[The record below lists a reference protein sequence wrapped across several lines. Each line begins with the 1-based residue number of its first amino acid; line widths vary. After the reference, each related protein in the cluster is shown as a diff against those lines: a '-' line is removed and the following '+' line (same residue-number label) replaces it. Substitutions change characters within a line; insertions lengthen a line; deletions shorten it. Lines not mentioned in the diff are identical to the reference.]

1 MPKYALKDAKITHI
15 SLVDKGANG
24 RPFAI
29 IKEEGKEPVQKSIT
43 IAKAD
48 KAKQIVYGV
57 VYEPEVVDAHGDF
70 MTAEEIEKAAH
81 AFMESQHTHNID
93 KQHDL
98 DADKGYVVESY
109 IAPINMELGD
119 QEIKKGSWVAGVKV
133 TDSDTWQQIEKG
145 EITGF
150 SMWGI
155 GKREKVEEAPSGTE
169 EETVEKG
176 LLHAIKKALQEMLPG
191 MKPSPIAKAVQ
202 SFKSR
207 IAARDIQDKWYDSQ
221 WAFTD
226 TMREILNDPEITDKA
241 EAIGKTIDEY
251 KIVAVA
257 LAAQWPTDSEIV
269 KSDDFPERLEAVKKA
284 GKVLSSANLQAVEE
298 AIAALSTLREKAQP
312 KGEEEE
318 VKQED
323 IEKAVTAALAPI
335 TKQLQDLQT
344 EVSELKKEEGGETT
358 ATANL
363 VDDALTQAIQ
373 KALEPITKQVETLSA
388 DLQLVKNSRG
398 ASGQPPAAGET
409 VEKSEVPSYIRLMNG
424 GQ

>member
-1 MPKYALKDAKITHI
+1 MPFELKDAKITHI

-29 IKEEGKEPVQKSIT
+29 IKEEGKEPVQKSIV
-43 IAKAD
+43 IAKTD

-57 VYEPEVVDAHGDF
+57 VYEPDVVDAHGDF

-98 DADKGYVVESY
+98 EADEGYVVESY
-109 IAPINMELGD
+109 IAPIDMQLGD

-133 TDSDTWQQIEKG
+133 TNAETWAAIEKG

-155 GKREKVEEAPSGTE
+155 GKRVKVEGAPSDTGSE
-169 EETVEKG
+169 SVEKG
-176 LLHAIKKALQEMLPG
+176 LLHAIKKVLQEFFPG
-191 MKPSPIAKAVQ
+191 TKLTPIEKAVQ

-207 IAARDIQDKWYDSQ
+207 IAARDIRDKWYDAQ

-226 TMREILNDPEITDKA
+226 TMWEILNAPEITDKA
-241 EAIGKTIDEY
+241 EAIGETIDEY
-251 KIVAVA
+251 KTVAVA
-257 LAAQWPTDSEIV
+257 LAAQWPTEGEVIGKSE
-269 KSDDFPERLEAVKKA
+269 DFQERVEAVRKA
-284 GKVLSSANLQAVEE
+284 GKVLSSANLQAVED
-298 AIAALSTLREKAQP
+298 AIAALTALRDKAKP
-312 KGEEEE
+312 KEEDD
-318 VKQED
+318 VKAED
-323 IEKAVTAALAPI
+323 IEKAVSAALSPI

-344 EVSELKKEEGGETT
+344 EVAELKKAEGAGDG
-358 ATANL
+358 ANNGGTDPAAEA
-363 VDDALTQAIQ
+363 VTQAVQ
-373 KALEPITKQVETLSA
+373 KALEPIVKQVENLSA
-388 DLQLVKNSRG
+388 DVQLMKNARA
-398 ASGQPPAAGET
+398 ASQQPGDT
-409 VEKSEVPSYIRLMNG
+409 TITKSNEPSYMRLFR

>member
-1 MPKYALKDAKITHI
+1 MPFELKDAKITHI

-29 IKEEGKEPVQKSIT
+29 IKEEGKEPVQKSIV

-57 VYEPEVVDAHGDF
+57 VYEPDVVDAHGDF

-98 DADKGYVVESY
+98 EADEGYVVESY
-109 IAPINMELGD
+109 IAPVDMQLGD
-119 QEIKKGSWVAGVKV
+119 QTIKKGSWVAGVKV
-133 TDSDTWQQIEKG
+133 TNAETWAAIEKG

-155 GKREKVEEAPSGTE
+155 GKRVKVEDAPSDTDR
-169 EETVEKG
+169 VEKG
-176 LLHAIKKALQEMLPG
+176 LLHAIKKALQEFLPAA
-191 MKPSPIAKAVQ
+191 KPTPIAKAVQ

-207 IAARDIQDKWYDSQ
+207 IAARDVRDKWYDAQ

-226 TMREILNDPEITDKA
+226 TMREILDDPEITDKA

-251 KIVAVA
+251 KTVAVT
-257 LAAQWPTDSEIV
+257 LAAQWPVDSEVV
-269 KSDDFPERLEAVKKA
+269 KSDGYQERLEAVRKA
-284 GKVLSSANLQAVEE
+284 GKVLSSANLQAVED
-298 AIAALSTLREKAQP
+298 AIAALTALRDKAKP
-312 KGEEEE
+312 KEEDD
-318 VKQED
+318 VKAED
-323 IEKAVTAALAPI
+323 IEKVVKAAMEPI
-335 TKQLQDLQT
+335 TKQLKDLQT
-344 EVSELKKEEGGETT
+344 EVAELKKAEGAG
-358 ATANL
+358 
-363 VDDALTQAIQ
+363 DDANNGSTDPAAEAVTQAVQ
-373 KALEPITKQVETLSA
+373 KALEPIVKQVKDLS
-388 DLQLVKNSRG
+388 DDVQLMKNARA
-398 ASGQPPAAGET
+398 ASQQPGDT
-409 VEKSEVPSYIRLMNG
+409 TITKSNEPSYMRLFR

>member
-1 MPKYALKDAKITHI
+1 MPFELKDAKITHI

-29 IKEEGKEPVQKSIT
+29 IKEEGKEPVQKSIV

-48 KAKQIVYGV
+48 KAKQIVFGV
-57 VYEPEVVDAHGDF
+57 VYEPDVVDAHGDF

-98 DADKGYVVESY
+98 EADEGYVVESY
-109 IAPINMELGD
+109 IAPVDMQLGD

-133 TDSDTWQQIEKG
+133 TNAETWAAIEKG

-155 GKREKVEEAPSGTE
+155 GKRVKVEGAPSDTDSE
-169 EETVEKG
+169 SVEKG
-176 LLHAIKKALQEMLPG
+176 LLHAIKKALQEFFPG
-191 MKPSPIAKAVQ
+191 TKPTPIAKAVQ

-207 IAARDIQDKWYDSQ
+207 IAARDIRDKWYDAQ

-226 TMREILNDPEITDKA
+226 TMWEILSDPEITDKA

-251 KIVAVA
+251 KTVAVA
-257 LAAQWPTDSEIV
+257 LAAQWPTEGEVVGKSE
-269 KSDDFPERLEAVKKA
+269 DFRERVEAVRKA
-284 GKVLSSANLQAVEE
+284 GKVLSSANLQAVED
-298 AIAALSTLREKAQP
+298 AIAALTALRDKAKP
-312 KGEEEE
+312 KEEDE
-318 VKQED
+318 VKAED
-323 IEKAVTAALAPI
+323 IEKAVKAAMEPI

-344 EVSELKKEEGGETT
+344 EVAELKKAEGAG
-358 ATANL
+358 
-363 VDDALTQAIQ
+363 DDANNGGTDPAAEAVTQAVQ
-373 KALEPITKQVETLSA
+373 KALEPIVKQVKDLS
-388 DLQLVKNSRG
+388 DDVQLMKNARA
-398 ASGQPPAAGET
+398 ASQQPGDT
-409 VEKSEVPSYIRLMNG
+409 TITKSNEPSYMRLFR